1 MFEPRDGRHL
11 LVVSQ
16 GACHLAR
23 KPCKPFDIKGYR
35 LFLVTT
41 WLQRSGGFPP
51 IGPIAS
57 CNLADIRLVH
67 PWKPRLPSAAQW
79 TDLPVMR
86 ERTIASHFAR
96 AALGGAQRR
105 GFDPSGLLQQLG
117 ISPELL
123 DEPRARIAPEQFTQ
137 LIQALWL
144 ALDDEYLGFGQGPS
158 KPGSF
163 AMMCHAVIHC
173 RNLEKAL
180 NRGLLFYSLF
190 PDAPRLT
197 LTREGEMIRLSLDD
211 SQLWDPDHFLTESLL
226 MIWHRF
232 GSWLIG
238 QRIRLEQAT
247 FSYPRPEHG
256 AEYDLMFACP
266 LTFST
271 AQGSTVQSSL
281 LFHSRYLSMPLLQD
295 ERTLKHFLEHSPAD
309 LLSRPDDGDSLS
321 SQLRRL
327 LSRDSSRWPDLE
339 AVAAHLHISPQTLR
353 RHLREEG
360 SSFQELKDQLRRD
373 IAIYHLSRAD
383 LSLQQIAEQLGF
395 SEPSAFH
402 RAFKKWTGLTPGAYR
417 AQEF

>member
-1 MFEPRDGRHL
+1 LFFELRDGRHL
-11 LVVSQ
+11 HVVSQ
-16 GACHLAR
+16 GPCHLSL
-23 KPCKPFDIKGYR
+23 KHGKPFDINSYR
-35 LFLVTT
+35 LFCVILQS
-41 WLQRSGGFPP
+41 QRSGGFPP
-51 IGPIAS
+51 FTPVTS
-57 CNLADIRLVH
+57 CYLADIRLVH
-67 PWKPRLPSAAQW
+67 RLQPQLPSVAQW
-79 TDLPVMR
+79 TDLPLMR

-96 AALGGAQRR
+96 AALRGAQRR
-105 GFDPSGLLQQLG
+105 GYDYSGLLEQLG

-123 DEPRARIAPEQFTQ
+123 DEPRARIAPEQFTR

-144 ALDDEYLGFGQGPS
+144 ALDDEYLGFGLGRS

-163 AMMCHAVIHC
+163 AMMCHAVINC

-197 LTREGEMIRLSLDD
+197 LTREDEMIRLSLDD

-226 MIWHRF
+226 VIWHRF

-256 AEYDLMFACP
+256 AEYDLLFSCP
-266 LTFST
+266 LGFS
-271 AQGSTVQSSL
+271 AENSSL
-281 LFHSRYLSMPLLQD
+281 LFHSRYLNMPLLQD
-295 ERTLKHFLEHSPAD
+295 ERTLKHFLERSPAD
-309 LLSRPDDGDSLS
+309 LLSRPDDGHSLS

-327 LSRDSSRWPDLE
+327 LSRDTSPWPDLE

-360 SSFQELKDQLRRD
+360 TSFQELKDQLRRD
-373 IAIYHLSRAD
+373 IAIYHLSRND

>member
-1 MFEPRDGRHL
+1 MY
-11 LVVSQ
+11 
-16 GACHLAR
+16 R
-23 KPCKPFDIKGYR
+23 K
-35 LFLVTT
+35 
-41 WLQRSGGFPP
+41 
-51 IGPIAS
+51 
-57 CNLADIRLVH
+57 
-67 PWKPRLPSAAQW
+67 
-79 TDLPVMR
+79 
-86 ERTIASHFAR
+86 AR
-96 AALGGAQRR
+96 ATFRKIPASLLICGVAANSLTPDGYKHVADFRPSIKSRPAIWRISALFTPAVHSYHPSINGQICCHARTHHRQSFRPRRPWGARR
-105 GFDPSGLLQQLG
+105 HGYDYSSLLQQLG

-144 ALDDEYLGFGQGPS
+144 ALDDEYLGFGQAPS
-158 KPGSF
+158 RPGSF

-173 RNLEKAL
+173 RNLDKAL
-180 NRGLLFYSLF
+180 HRGLLFYSLF
-190 PDAPRLT
+190 PGAPRLT
-197 LTREGEMIRLSLDD
+197 LSREDEWVRLSLDD
-211 SQLWDPDHFLTESLL
+211 SQLWDPDHFLSESLL
-226 MIWHRF
+226 VIWHRF

-256 AEYDLMFACP
+256 AEYDLLFSCP
-266 LTFST
+266 LEFSRP
-271 AQGSTVQSSL
+271 QSSL
-281 LFHSRYLSMPLLQD
+281 LFHSRYLAMPLLQD
-295 ERTLKHFLEHSPAD
+295 ERTLKHFLERSPAD

-321 SQLRRL
+321 SRLRRL
-327 LSRDSSRWPDLE
+327 LSRDSSHWPDLE

-417 AQEF
+417 AQES

>member
-1 MFEPRDGRHL
+1 M
-11 LVVSQ
+11 
-16 GACHLAR
+16 
-23 KPCKPFDIKGYR
+23 
-35 LFLVTT
+35 
-41 WLQRSGGFPP
+41 
-51 IGPIAS
+51 
-57 CNLADIRLVH
+57 
-67 PWKPRLPSAAQW
+67 
-79 TDLPVMR
+79 DLSVMR

-105 GFDPSGLLQQLG
+105 GYDYSALLQQLG

-123 DEPRARIAPEQFTQ
+123 DEPRARIAPEQFAR

-144 ALDDEYLGFGQGPS
+144 ALDDEYLGFGKGQS

-173 RNLEKAL
+173 RNLDKAL

-197 LTREGEMIRLSLDD
+197 LTREDEMIRLSLDD
-211 SQLWDPDHFLTESLL
+211 AHLWDPDHFLTESLL
-226 MIWHRF
+226 VIWHRF

-256 AEYDLMFACP
+256 AEYDLLFSCP
-266 LTFST
+266 FEFST
-271 AQGSTVQSSL
+271 LHSSL
-281 LFHSRYLSMPLLQD
+281 LFHSRYLNMPLLQD
-295 ERTLKHFLEHSPAD
+295 ERTLKLFLERSPAD

-373 IAIYHLSRAD
+373 IAIYHLSRAN

-417 AQEF
+417 AQEN